1 MIYEQD
7 GVLSSMAPTMRRDF
21 LLHLYAQTLNN
32 VPFFRNLGESTLA
45 ALAHVV
51 QPMMAIRQQV
61 IMMEGSVG
69 TEMYMIISGELEI
82 TREGLRL
89 GFLSVRPSSPLP
101 PSMLA
106 GHGLASLSVSLLP
119 SSQTRHGS
127 SRAIDSCAWPLS

>member
-1 MIYEQD
+1 MIYEQE

-21 LLHLYAQTLNN
+21 LMHLYAQTLNN

-45 ALAHVV
+45 ALAQVV

-89 GFLSVRPSSPLP
+89 GFLSVRPASPLS
-101 PSMLA
+101 SMLA
-106 GHGLASLSVSLLP
+106 GHGSTWHSLPLLP
-119 SSQTRHGS
+119 SSQT
-127 SRAIDSCAWPLS
+127 